1 MNNIHIHL
9 HLPDAESTEKV
20 VPLLDSF
27 LKEAG
32 NVTEESINAA
42 LQKNAGPFSDPQT
55 TEIEK
60 KLDAMDYQ
68 EEPAT
73 KKKKAAKKTKKE
85 KKAEPEPEATP
96 VEETPAEDL
105 PSREDVFAV
114 MTKIIQAKSENRKKV
129 HDIIIDLDAKSFR
142 EIPDEKLGI
151 FQQRL
156 EQLEA

>member
-42 LQKNAGPFSDPQT
+42 LQKNAGPFSEPDT
-55 TEIEK
+55 AKAEK
-60 KLDAMDYQ
+60 PSPEK
-68 EEPAT
+68 EPAP
-73 KKKKAAKKTKKE
+73 KKKASKKSKEE

-96 VEETPAEDL
+96 VEETPAEDR
-105 PSREDVFAV
+105 PTREDVFAV

-129 HDIIIDLDAKSFR
+129 HDIIIDLDATSFR
-142 EIPDEKLGI
+142 EIPDAKLGI
-151 FQQRL
+151 FLQRL

>member
-9 HLPDAESTEKV
+9 HLPDAESTEKI

-32 NVTEESINAA
+32 NVTEENINAA
-42 LQKNAGPFSDPQT
+42 LQKNAGPFSEPDT
-55 TEIEK
+55 AKAEK
-60 KLDAMDYQ
+60 PSPEK
-68 EEPAT
+68 EPAP
-73 KKKKAAKKTKKE
+73 KKKASKKSKEE

-105 PSREDVFAV
+105 PTREDVFAV

>member
-73 KKKKAAKKTKKE
+73 KKKAAKKTKKE